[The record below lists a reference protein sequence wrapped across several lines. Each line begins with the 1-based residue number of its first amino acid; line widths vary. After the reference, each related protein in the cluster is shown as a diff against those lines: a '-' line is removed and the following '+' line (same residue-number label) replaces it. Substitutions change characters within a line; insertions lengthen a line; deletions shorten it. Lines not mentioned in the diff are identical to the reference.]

1 METNRY
7 TVGDLVVV
15 GPGRAPGR
23 VVALS
28 SYRWGG
34 SAVYDVVL
42 DRLVVDGWSEE
53 EATVRGVCEHWLA
66 PAGEQ
71 SIPLDSTEISQM
83 EDR

>member
-1 METNRY
+1 MENTSRY

-23 VVALS
+23 IVAPWPLP
-28 SYRWGG
+28 GG
-34 SAVYDVVL
+34 GQTYDVVL
-42 DRLVVDGWSEE
+42 DRLLTEGWSEE

-71 SIPLDSTEISQM
+71 SIPLDSTGVRGM
-83 EDR
+83 EGR